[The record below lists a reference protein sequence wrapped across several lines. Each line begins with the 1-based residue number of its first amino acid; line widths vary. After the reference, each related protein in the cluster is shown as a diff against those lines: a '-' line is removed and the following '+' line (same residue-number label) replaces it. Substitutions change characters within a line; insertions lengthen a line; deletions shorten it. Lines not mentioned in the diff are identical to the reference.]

1 MASYYAIVV
10 LSLLAACSISG
21 GHALDEN
28 TLQTTLY
35 IKQSFS
41 TDQRTVAKDTVIIN
55 WVIKDGPDATANTT
69 GHAEGL
75 TTHSNLS
82 KDIWVTLIDM
92 VFEGGRLA
100 GSTLKVM
107 GLHGSRNDGQGQWSV
122 MGGTGEL
129 TMARGVINYK
139 IIQEDT
145 AGRIFEIR
153 IFVYY
158 TAVQST

>member
-10 LSLLAACSISG
+10 LSLLASSFFG

-55 WVIKDGPDATANTT
+55 WVIKDGPDAAANTT

-75 TTHSNLS
+75 TIHSNLS
-82 KDIWVTLIDM
+82 KDIWVTLMDM
-92 VFEGGRLA
+92 VFEGGR
-100 GSTLKVM
+100 
-107 GLHGSRNDGQGQWSV
+107 
-122 MGGTGEL
+122 
-129 TMARGVINYK
+129 
-139 IIQEDT
+139 
-145 AGRIFEIR
+145 
-153 IFVYY
+153 
-158 TAVQST
+158 